1 MSQVEHTMRSRLHDS
16 IACTVS
22 LRIVLKIMSMRPHA
36 MLAAL
41 AMFKKS
47 ATCTTT
53 MPWQSRTPACV
64 HMQGKQAWL
73 FCYPGGATD
82 SVPGLLCFN

>member
-22 LRIVLKIMSMRPHA
+22 LRIVLKIVSTRFHA
-36 MLAAL
+36 MLATL
-41 AMFKKS
+41 VMFKKS

-53 MPWQSRTPACV
+53 MPW
-64 HMQGKQAWL
+64 
-73 FCYPGGATD
+73 
-82 SVPGLLCFN
+82 